1 MEQDSTA
8 RRLEPTG
15 ERMVHLDVLRGFALL
30 GILIVNFQWFTR
42 PVQTLVMG
50 SEPGLQ
56 GLDLVID
63 WLIIALAE
71 GKFYA
76 LFSMLFGAGFALMLG
91 RAEQRQV
98 KFWGIYLRR
107 LLVLGLFGLAHLLLV
122 WSGDI
127 LLIYSLCGFI
137 MVLLFRRTPLQ
148 RLWKWAIVF
157 WSIPALLAL
166 ALSGL
171 LLLASADP
179 ELEQAIRGGFE
190 AELQNVEAA
199 VARAE
204 VINREGRWVDNV
216 GQRARDAGFLL
227 GSAIFWVSPVL
238 GFFLLGRWL
247 VQSDRLAHPDQH
259 RLFFRRWRSRG
270 LLFGLP
276 LAAVATALLYGQNL
290 IVPTL
295 PMALGGVLMT
305 LASIFLS
312 LAWLSMVTLG
322 ARRLAWLAPA
332 GRMALSNYLMQSLA
346 WTWLFY
352 GHGAGLWG
360 LFPRWSHLLLAL
372 GFFAVQVAF
381 SHWWMQR
388 YRFGPAEWLWRSL
401 SYLSLQPLR
410 RGSADSP

>member
-1 MEQDSTA
+1 MEQDSA
-8 RRLEPTG
+8 PRRLQPTS
-15 ERMVHLDVLRGFALL
+15 ERMIHLDVLRGFALL

-56 GLDLVID
+56 GLDLVVD
-63 WLIIALAE
+63 GLIIALAE

-76 LFSMLFGAGFALMLG
+76 LFSMLFGAGFALMMG

-98 KFWGIYLRR
+98 KFWGVYLRR
-107 LLVLGLFGLAHLLLV
+107 LLVLGLFGLAHMLLV

-127 LLIYSLCGFI
+127 LFIYSLCGFF
-137 MVLLFRRTPLQ
+137 MVLLFRRTPLN

-157 WSIPALLAL
+157 WSIPALLSLLL
-166 ALSGL
+166 AGL
-171 LLLASADP
+171 LLMASADP
-179 ELEQAIRGGFE
+179 ELEQSIRAGFE
-190 AELQNVEAA
+190 SELESVNAAIVQAEA
-199 VARAE
+199 
-204 VINREGRWVDNV
+204 INRDGRWIDNV
-216 GQRARDAGFLL
+216 GQRANDARFLI

-276 LAAVATALLYGQNL
+276 LAAAATVLLYGQNL
-290 IVPTL
+290 IMPSAPV
-295 PMALGGVLMT
+295 AVGGVLMM

-322 ARRLAWLAPA
+322 ADRLAWLAPA
-332 GRMALSNYLMQSLA
+332 GRMALTNYLMQSLA

-372 GFFAVQVAF
+372 GFFALQVLF

-388 YRFGPAEWLWRSL
+388 FRFGPAEWLWRSL
-401 SYLSLQPLR
+401 SYLNVQPLR
-410 RGSADSP
+410 RSTSEG